1 MRRIPVVLQLEE
13 DVAVAVRAGIGH
25 LRDQHVRPTGGVRLL
40 VGVLGRLLLGGLAHL
55 DRTRSALRSYVVR
68 GVVAGIRDALVG
80 DAVCGVQA
88 GIRQQR
94 AVGCGGI
101 LVVRP
106 SDSVPDVSGGVV
118 EHHAR
123 GPLPEVAAAFIAR
136 HHNRFTGLKLLD
148 GHPLRPHI
156 PRKTA
161 PELVDHVDAQIRD
174 VDLLIAEVG
183 DLNQPLPIRARVRNL
198 GDEHVAALRRCRRL
212 GGILR
217 PRGARRADEIRGVV
231 VGVLGALEALAS
243 GGVCGVGQ
251 HSALAARLV
260 GGARELDRYSVDV
273 LAGAIAQQRAVGLV
287 GQRRGVP
294 LLHVRVRDCGLIAL
308 PREQPTLPCTDRAL
322 QRVLRR

>member
-1 MRRIPVVLQLEE
+1 MRRITVVLQLEE
-13 DVAVAVRAGIGH
+13 DVAIAIRAGVGH

-55 DRTRSALRSYVVR
+55 DRTRSALRSDEIR

-106 SDSVPDVSGGVV
+106 GDSVPDVTGGVV

-148 GHPLRPHI
+148 GHPLRPRI

-161 PELVDHVDAQIRD
+161 SELVDHVHAQIRN

-183 DLNQPLPIRARVRNL
+183 DLNQPLPVCAGVRDF
-198 GDEHVAALRRCRRL
+198 GDEHVAALRRRRRL
-212 GGILR
+212 RGILR
-217 PRGARRADEIRGVV
+217 TRGARRADEIRGVV
-231 VGVLGALEALAS
+231 VGVLGALEALAG
-243 GGVCGVGQ
+243 GGVRGVGQ
-251 HSALAARLV
+251 YSALAARLASS
-260 GGARELDRYSVDV
+260 ARELDRYSIDI

-287 GQRRGVP
+287 
-294 LLHVRVRDCGLIAL
+294 C
-308 PREQPTLPCTDRAL
+308 
-322 QRVLRR
+322 